1 MDYMLPFRSE
11 LKLKVLLSLL
21 KGDRK
26 IADLRTDIGIRDTS
40 ILHVLEEFMELKLI
54 TKAQGSYR
62 LSSIGIMEAKIC
74 KEYYSTIE
82 VLEKFNAFWL
92 LHKTDAIP
100 TRLMLNIGALKN
112 AELVCTEASELGI
125 VHDNFVSIVL
135 ASKML
140 KGISPIFHPDFIL
153 YFGQLLNQGNTIE
166 LIINSAVFKKI
177 VDSADYDLLKKYL
190 KSNSLKLFLKE
201 DLTMALSITDISFS
215 FGLFSLSGKYD
226 DSMDLISANR
236 EAIEWGEQLFEE
248 ALKSSERIGIDKL
261 P

>member
-1 MDYMLPFRSE
+1 
-11 LKLKVLLSLL
+11 
-21 KGDRK
+21 
-26 IADLRTDIGIRDTS
+26 
-40 ILHVLEEFMELKLI
+40 
-54 TKAQGSYR
+54 
-62 LSSIGIMEAKIC
+62 
-74 KEYYSTIE
+74 
-82 VLEKFNAFWL
+82 
-92 LHKTDAIP
+92 
-100 TRLMLNIGALKN
+100 MLNIGALKN